1 MHIITNAIS
10 SNFDRGEVHSIQ
22 PYVMKFG
29 SDLRQVGGF
38 LRALW
43 NLPPINLHP
52 TIYLK
57 YCFKSHTGMSRLTVS
72 RHIDNFQ
79 EPGEYLDPRLLIIQL
94 Y

>member
-1 MHIITNAIS
+1 VI
-10 SNFDRGEVHSIQ
+10 
-22 PYVMKFG
+22 KFG

-43 NLPPINLHP
+43 NLPPINLTP

-57 YCFKSHTGMSRLTVS
+57 YCFKSHIGMSRLTVS